1 MCHALNIILLIVQY
15 SQLPITFSVQTRLI
29 ERRCLYIYL
38 LGKQL
43 GNTVVRNEELGDS
56 ECQFITIFAFVEN
69 HLLFTLLVQ
78 Q

>member
-15 SQLPITFSVQTRLI
+15 SRLTITFSVETRLI

-43 GNTVVRNEELGDS
+43 ENTVVRNEEFGDS
-56 ECQFITIFAFVEN
+56 ECQYITIFAFEEN